1 MSSPATSVTSR
12 LRRGNIDIGS
22 LLLEGRAFIALI
34 VLIIIFALLSDSF
47 LTVNNLIVMTKHVA
61 MNAILA
67 LGMLFVILK
76 GGIDLSV
83 GSTVGLSGVVA
94 GVLLQGFQV
103 DALGVVFF
111 PAVWVVV
118 LVSLAV
124 GTLVGFV
131 NGVLVTRFNVA
142 PFIATLGMLYVARG
156 AALLISNGS
165 TYPRLQ
171 GNPEYGNTGFNVI
184 GGGRI
189 LGIPMAIWI
198 MVVFA
203 VVAVIVLRMTPFGR
217 WVYATGGNERAAE
230 LAGVPVRKVKLRV
243 YMISGFCAATAG
255 LIISSELTAAA
266 PQTGETFELNAI
278 AAVVIG
284 GAALTGGRGNVRGV
298 LLGAFVIGFLS
309 DGLVIVG
316 VSTFWQMTIKGAVI
330 ILAVMLDQAQQR
342 ISRSK
347 NAALAAASK
356 NPGGDPPGGAA
367 AAVEESPA
375 DTGSPSVG
383 ETAGTAS
390 GRAASR

>member
-1 MSSPATSVTSR
+1 MTSTTTAPKR
-12 LRRGNIDIGS
+12 EFDLGA

-34 VLIIIFALLSDSF
+34 VLIIIFSLISDAY
-47 LTVNNLIVMTKHVA
+47 LTLPNLITMTRHVA

-94 GVLLQGFQV
+94 GVLLQGLRI
-103 DALGVVFF
+103 DSLDVVLY

-118 LVSLAV
+118 LCSL
-124 GTLVGFV
+124 LVGSLVGLV
-131 NGVLVTRFNVA
+131 NGLLVTRFNVA
-142 PFIATLGMLYVARG
+142 PFIATLGMLYIARG

-171 GNPEYGNTGFNVI
+171 GEEALGNTGFNLI

-198 MVVFA
+198 MIVFA
-203 VVAVIVLRMTPFGR
+203 VIALIVLRKTPFGR

-230 LAGVPVRKVKLRV
+230 LAGVPTKRVKMSV
-243 YMISGFCAATAG
+243 YVISGVCAATAG

-266 PQTGETFELNAI
+266 PQTGESFELNAI

-316 VSTFWQMTIKGAVI
+316 VSTFWQIAIKGAVI
-330 ILAVMLDQAQQR
+330 ILAVMLDQTQQKV
-342 ISRSK
+342 SRNK
-347 NAALAAASK
+347 NAALASSKAS
-356 NPGGDPPGGAA
+356 PPESTATTAHESEASGAQ
-367 AAVEESPA
+367 SPA
-375 DTGSPSVG
+375 
-383 ETAGTAS
+383 
-390 GRAASR
+390 GRS

>member
-1 MSSPATSVTSR
+1 MSNPTSTAKKP
-12 LRRGNIDIGS
+12 LWARGNSVDIGS

-47 LTVNNLIVMTKHVA
+47 LTLPNVITMTKHVA
-61 MNAILA
+61 MNGILA

-76 GGIDLSV
+76 GGIDLSI
-83 GSTVGLSGVVA
+83 GSTVGLSGIVA
-94 GVLLQGFQV
+94 GVLLQGLHITGFN
-103 DALGVVFF
+103 VVLF

-118 LVSLAV
+118 LCSLAV

-131 NGVLVTRFNVA
+131 NGILITRFRVA

-156 AALLISNGS
+156 IALLISNGA
-165 TYPRLQ
+165 TYPRLAGQ
-171 GNPEYGNTGFNVI
+171 PELGNTGFGLI

-203 VVAVIVLRMTPFGR
+203 AIAFFVLRKTPLGR

-230 LAGVPVRKVKLRV
+230 LAGVPVRKVKLWV
-243 YMISGFCAATAG
+243 YMISGLCAAVAG

-266 PQTGETFELNAI
+266 PQTGESFELNAI

-284 GAALTGGRGNVRGV
+284 GAALTGGRGNVRGT

-316 VSTFWQMTIKGAVI
+316 VSTFWQTTIKGAVL
-330 ILAVMLDQAQQR
+330 ILAVVLDQAQQR
-342 ISRSK
+342 IKRSK
-347 NAALAAASK
+347 NAVLAAASK
-356 NPGGDPPGGAA
+356 NATPL
-367 AAVEESPA
+367 EEPQ
-375 DTGSPSVG
+375 
-383 ETAGTAS
+383 AS
-390 GRAASR
+390 DQVLSKTP

>member
-1 MSSPATSVTSR
+1 MTSSTPAPAPARR
-12 LRRGNIDIGS
+12 LDIGGV
-22 LLLEGRAFIALI
+22 LLEGRAFIALI
-34 VLIIIFALLSDSF
+34 VLVIIFALLSDSF
-47 LTVNNLIVMTKHVA
+47 LTVPNLITMTKHVA

-76 GGIDLSV
+76 GGIDLSI

-94 GVLLQGFQV
+94 GVLLQGLRI
-103 DALGVVFF
+103 DSLDVVLY
-111 PAVWVVV
+111 PQVWVVV
-118 LVSLAV
+118 LCSLLV
-124 GTLVGFV
+124 GTLVGFL
-131 NGVLVTRFNVA
+131 NGLLVTRFSVA
-142 PFIATLGMLYVARG
+142 PFIATLGTLYIARG

-165 TYPRLQ
+165 TYPKLA
-171 GNPEYGNTGFNVI
+171 GDPELGNTGFLLI
-184 GGGRI
+184 GGGRP

-198 MVVFA
+198 LLVFG
-203 VVAVIVLRMTPFGR
+203 VIALFVLRRTPFGR

-230 LAGVPVRKVKLRV
+230 LSGVPVRRVKLWV

-316 VSTFWQMTIKGAVI
+316 VSTFWQIAIKGAVI
-330 ILAVMLDQAQQR
+330 VLAVVLDQAQQR
-342 ISRSK
+342 IKRSQ
-347 NAALAAASK
+347 NAAIAAASK
-356 NPGGDPPGGAA
+356 TPPAPSTPVGAG
-367 AAVEESPA
+367 ESGR
-375 DTGSPSVG
+375 DTGSTS
-383 ETAGTAS
+383 
-390 GRAASR
+390 